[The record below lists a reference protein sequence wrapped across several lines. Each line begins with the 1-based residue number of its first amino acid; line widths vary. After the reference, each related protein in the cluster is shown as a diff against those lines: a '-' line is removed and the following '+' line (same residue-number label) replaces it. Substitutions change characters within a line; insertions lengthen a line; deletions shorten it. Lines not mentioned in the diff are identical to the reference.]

1 MFACISCYSLYA
13 GTVLCRRCLTGY
25 DGLIMFTILK
35 NYFAMLGLLSYCV
48 LDNQKS
54 EMYDVLHRLL
64 KMNKCSS
71 EQNKV

>member
-13 GTVLCRRCLTGY
+13 GTLLCRCCLTGY
-25 DGLIMFTILK
+25 GGFMLFTILK